1 MKLKLF
7 SIFALVLVF
16 SLLLTA
22 CGAGKSIK
30 ITTQGSVNYCELHVS
45 KTGADAYGANVLPS
59 GQTVTPGKE
68 FDIPVTDSGSYDV
81 KVVACDNAGE
91 QVVTVAVP

>member
-1 MKLKLF
+1 MKTKMF
-7 SIFALVLVF
+7 SLIVLVLAF
-16 SLLLTA
+16 SMFLTA
-22 CGAGKSIK
+22 CASKSIK
-30 ITTQGSVNYCELHVS
+30 ITNQGTVNYCELHVS

-59 GQTVTPGKE
+59 GQNVAPGKE
-68 FDIPVTDSGSYDV
+68 FDIPVTESGSYDV